1 MISFIEKLAWYLEAI
16 GVKAD
21 AELGSV
27 DKLWF
32 VRVGWV
38 FYWSI
43 LVFNGA
49 VFVWYFGSGISSNWK
64 SIDASSIS
72 NSWYDMFAF
81 VFSYFGLNI
90 SEVYWV
96 SFSLLS
102 SVNGRYNVGSGDIL
116 VSKGTVNLFSVN
128 VGAWLDSDS
137 GSKNWG
143 SISISS
149 ISIWV
154 MEEYSWVSFTLLTA
168 CTWDWSSVSVVAS
181 VAKGIWMSQS
191 ISVSIAV
198 PWIAFSK
205 GSCCQGKE
213 CDKSFHV
220 DEIRLNL

>member
-1 MISFIEKLAWYLEAI
+1 MILKDTLICIFWLNSCYFLIKSLLAWYLEAI

-49 VFVWYFGSGISSNWK
+49 VLVWYFGSSISGNWK
-64 SIDASSIS
+64 SIDTSSIS
-72 NSWYDMFAF
+72 KSWYNMFAF

-96 SFSLLS
+96 GFSLLS
-102 SVNGRYNVGSGDIL
+102 SVNGRYNVSSGDIL

-137 GSKNWG
+137 GSNNWG
-143 SISISS
+143 SISISISS

-181 VAKGIWMSQS
+181 VASGIWVDQ
-191 ISVSIAV
+191 SVSI
-198 PWIAFSK
+198 S
-205 GSCCQGKE
+205 
-213 CDKSFHV
+213 
-220 DEIRLNL
+220 

>member
-1 MISFIEKLAWYLEAI
+1 MSNYYDIQKIRSYIFWLNVYYFFVKRLLAWNLEAI
-16 GVKAD
+16 CVKAD

-81 VFSYFGLNI
+81 VFSYFSLNI

-96 SFSLLS
+96 SSSLLS

-116 VSKGTVNLFSVN
+116 VSKGTVNLMN
-128 VGAWLDSDS
+128 
-137 GSKNWG
+137 
-143 SISISS
+143 
-149 ISIWV
+149 
-154 MEEYSWVSFTLLTA
+154 
-168 CTWDWSSVSVVAS
+168 
-181 VAKGIWMSQS
+181 
-191 ISVSIAV
+191 
-198 PWIAFSK
+198 
-205 GSCCQGKE
+205 
-213 CDKSFHV
+213 
-220 DEIRLNL
+220 